1 MGVIMKNM
9 GEVVRQIRVIGFTN
23 MGEVRVQ
30 VIHQVGSQVG
40 DQVWNQVRDQV
51 RSQVNEKY

>member
-1 MGVIMKNM
+1 MKNM

-23 MGEVRVQ
+23 MGEVR
-30 VIHQVGSQVG
+30 SQVG

>member
-1 MGVIMKNM
+1 MKNM

-51 RSQVNEKY
+51 RSQVNEKH